1 MEYLMDKIRT
11 ECKLVKHQICSPPD
25 ILAQS
30 SLQPAMQVFFSVLH
44 CQFDVGLSAFNM

>member
-11 ECKLVKHQICSPPD
+11 EYKLVKHQIFSPPD

-30 SLQPAMQVFFSVLH
+30 SLQPAMHVFVSLLH
-44 CQFDVGLSAFNM
+44 CQFDVKSSAFNR